1 MSANVLRDLRDLRIQ
16 VVHPPDDD
24 GRSLVEHLR
33 RIGCSVDANWPVP
46 EGPSPN
52 AQLVMLVVDYEQRD
66 LIRRFVKSEGQATAA
81 LIAIVDYENSATLQI
96 VLECGALAVVEKPI
110 RPFGLL
116 TNVIL
121 ARTLWLERQEMHRK
135 LRKLESKVAGVQK
148 IQRAKSILMQSQALN
163 EEDAYK
169 TIRQQAMTKRI
180 SMEEMANAIINAN
193 ELLTA
198 RPKTT

>member
-121 ARTLWLERQEMHRK
+121 ARTLWLERQEMQRK

-148 IQRAKSILMQSQALN
+148 IQRAKTILMQSQAIN

-198 RPKTT
+198 RPRTT

>member
-1 MSANVLRDLRDLRIQ
+1 MSTNVLRDLRDLRIQ

-24 GRSLVEHLR
+24 GRSLVAHLR

-66 LIRRFVKSEGQATAA
+66 VIRRFVKAEGQATAA

-135 LRKLESKVAGVQK
+135 LRKLENKVAGVQK

-163 EEDAYK
+163 EDDAYK
-169 TIRQQAMTKRI
+169 TIRQQAMAKRI

-198 RPKTT
+198 RPRTT

>member
-198 RPKTT
+198 RPRTT

>member
-1 MSANVLRDLRDLRIQ
+1 MSTNVLRDLRDLRIQ

-33 RIGCSVDANWPVP
+33 RIGCIVDANWPMP
-46 EGPSPN
+46 DGPSPN

-66 LIRRFVKSEGQATAA
+66 LIRRFVKSEGEASAA
-81 LIAIVDYENSATLQI
+81 LIAIVDYENSATLQV

-110 RPFGLL
+110 RLFGLL

-135 LRKLESKVAGVQK
+135 LRKLENKITGVQK
-148 IQRAKSILMQSQALN
+148 IQRAKAILMQSQALN

-193 ELLTA
+193 KLLTA
-198 RPKTT
+198 RPRAT

>member
-135 LRKLESKVAGVQK
+135 LRKLESKFAGVQK

-198 RPKTT
+198 RPRTT

>member
-121 ARTLWLERQEMHRK
+121 ARTLWLERQEMQRK

-198 RPKTT
+198 RPRTT

>member
-1 MSANVLRDLRDLRIQ
+1 MSTNVLRDLRDLRIQ

-46 EGPSPN
+46 EGPSPS
-52 AQLVMLVVDYEQRD
+52 AQLIMLVVDYEQRD

-116 TNVIL
+116 TNIIL
-121 ARTLWLERQEMHRK
+121 ARTLWLERQEMNRK
-135 LRKLESKVAGVQK
+135 LRKLENKVAGVQK
-148 IQRAKSILMQSQALN
+148 IQRAKSILMKSQALN

-198 RPKTT
+198 RPRTT